1 MERGDERGRR
11 RRGAAGLSPKPLSRS
26 IHHSPKVVGAIF
38 RLDAATDPSAP
49 GSLYLASHPHLL
61 GKLVSDYASPTIALN
76 AGSVLR
82 DALRVPHC
90 AAAFLSDADLV
101 GRLLGAVEAPNF
113 EVASDAFAT
122 LRDLLTRH
130 KETVAAV
137 FLEARYDA
145 FCTAF
150 AALTSSPNYVTRR
163 QSVRLLGEV
172 LLDRAY
178 SATLIRYVAD
188 EDHLKAAMVLLKDS
202 SPAIQFEAFHV
213 FKAFVANP
221 AKPPGVAALL
231 AGNRAK
237 LLKHLADFHVD
248 KEDEQF
254 REEKAVVVREISR
267 LADPGDES
275 GGGEE
280 GAGSVQ

>member
-11 RRGAAGLSPKPLSRS
+11 RRGAAGRSPKPLSRS

-213 FKAFVANP
+213 FK
-221 AKPPGVAALL
+221 
-231 AGNRAK
+231 
-237 LLKHLADFHVD
+237 
-248 KEDEQF
+248 
-254 REEKAVVVREISR
+254 
-267 LADPGDES
+267 ES
-275 GGGEE
+275 VG
-280 GAGSVQ
+280 